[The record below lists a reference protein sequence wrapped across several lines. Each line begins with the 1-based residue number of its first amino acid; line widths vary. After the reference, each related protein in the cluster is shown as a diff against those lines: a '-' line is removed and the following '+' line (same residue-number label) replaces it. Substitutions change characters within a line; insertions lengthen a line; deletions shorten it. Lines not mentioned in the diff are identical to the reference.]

1 MKAFETIEKIKPS
14 GESGY
19 DVSALRTK
27 CYEAM
32 DDDLNTPVLLSHL
45 FDAVRVINS
54 AADGTEKLSSGD
66 LESLKTLFRVFV
78 FDILG
83 LVKETGN
90 DNNQKQTDDLIK
102 ILIEL
107 RQEAKARKDFAS
119 SDKIRN
125 DLKNAGIVL
134 KDTKNGVEWEREN

>member
-1 MKAFETIEKIKPS
+1 M
-14 GESGY
+14 
-19 DVSALRTK
+19 
-27 CYEAM
+27 
-32 DDDLNTPVLLSHL
+32 
-45 FDAVRVINS
+45 
-54 AADGTEKLSSGD
+54 
-66 LESLKTLFRVFV
+66 
-78 FDILG
+78 
-83 LVKETGN
+83 KETGN